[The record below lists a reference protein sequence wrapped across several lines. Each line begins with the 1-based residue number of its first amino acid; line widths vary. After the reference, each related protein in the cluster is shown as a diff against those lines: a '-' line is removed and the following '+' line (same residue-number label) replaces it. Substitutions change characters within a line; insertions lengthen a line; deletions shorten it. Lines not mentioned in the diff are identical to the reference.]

1 MMKHVEQNQMRKAAA
16 AERQFVTVT
25 YDIKP
30 GIGKEVS
37 ADGARQMSFQVADT
51 GADFDDAPRDV
62 GVQKRDDSFVEA
74 GVDAAQQRLVLPGL
88 EVALDFRL
96 VLGER
101 RAHALSAPIHV
112 IRVSILFL
120 PVRLFSIAAW
130 LP

>member
-1 MMKHVEQNQMRKAAA
+1 MAASLCSCVISSSVIA
-16 AERQFVTVT
+16 WSYTLSLHDALPI
-25 YDIKP
+25 Y
-30 GIGKEVS
+30 
-37 ADGARQMSFQVADT
+37 
-51 GADFDDAPRDV
+51 APRDV

-101 RAHALSAPIHV
+101 PEDHTSALLSAICV
-112 IRVSILFL
+112 VFRFL